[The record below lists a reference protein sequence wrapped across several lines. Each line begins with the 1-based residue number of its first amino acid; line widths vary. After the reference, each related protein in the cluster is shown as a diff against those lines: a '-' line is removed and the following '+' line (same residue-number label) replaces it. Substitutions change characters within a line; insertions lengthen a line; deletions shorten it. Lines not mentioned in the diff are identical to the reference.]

1 MNSITGPSL
10 QGIQRGFQGL
20 RRVASTI
27 ASAQQPKPTQPAD
40 LSRTMVEMQ
49 QHALQV
55 KASTKALKHI
65 HQAIGTLFD
74 ERA

>member
-10 QGIQRGFQGL
+10 EGIKRGLQGM

-27 ASAQQPKPTQPAD
+27 ATPPKTQRPEATD
-40 LSRTMVEMQ
+40 LSRAMVELK
-49 QHALQV
+49 QHAIQTQ
-55 KASTKALKHI
+55 ASSKALKHI
-65 HQAIGTLFD
+65 HQALGTLFD